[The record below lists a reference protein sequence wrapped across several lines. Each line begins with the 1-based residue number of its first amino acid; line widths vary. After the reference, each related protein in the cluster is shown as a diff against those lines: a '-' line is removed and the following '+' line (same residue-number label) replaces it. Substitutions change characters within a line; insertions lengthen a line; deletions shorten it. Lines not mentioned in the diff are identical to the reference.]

1 MSVIQGFVKDRGRD
15 RFDIEVRS
23 DDKVIVEVLGIA
35 GSEFSIKNNNEI
47 SIGIAGVYISIKCH
61 VMSSLSGD

>member
-1 MSVIQGFVKDRGRD
+1 MGLIQSFVKDRGGD

-35 GSEFSIKNNNEI
+35 GNEFSTRNKNEI
-47 SIGIAGVYISIKCH
+47 SIGIAGVYINIKCDI
-61 VMSSLSGD
+61 MGNL